1 MLRSTQLTNF
11 GGTIGYEVFQ
21 QPFAPLCLK
30 TMPRFLVVLLLTTLA
45 VFAAPADCLNL
56 AAHGLTAG
64 DKVTPQSLTGDFDGD
79 GKPDQAAVVSRGHER
94 GILVCLSSVHS
105 PVVLGA
111 GIAFNDMRNL
121 DFSSWRLHKRGVRVA
136 RGAGQ
141 GRPPVLRGDALEL
154 EWESASAIVYWNG
167 TKFIWYQ
174 QGD

>member
-1 MLRSTQLTNF
+1 M
-11 GGTIGYEVFQ
+11 
-21 QPFAPLCLK
+21 A
-30 TMPRFLVVLLLTTLA
+30 RFLVVLLLTTIG
-45 VFAAPADCLNL
+45 VSAALADCLNT
-56 AAHGLTAG
+56 AAHGLTAS
-64 DKVTPQSLTGDFDGD
+64 DKVTPQSLAGDFDGD
-79 GKPDQAAVVSRGHER
+79 GKLDQAAVVNRGRER
-94 GILVCLSSVHS
+94 GILVCLSSVYS

-111 GIAFNDMRNL
+111 GIRFNGMRNL
-121 DFSSWRLHKRGVRVA
+121 DFSSWRVHKRGVRVA

>member
-1 MLRSTQLTNF
+1 MNRFSRRLRL
-11 GGTIGYEVFQ
+11 
-21 QPFAPLCLK
+21 LCLE
-30 TMPRFLVVLLLTTLA
+30 TMARFLVVLLLTALA
-45 VFAAPADCLNL
+45 VSGAPPDCLST
-56 AAHGLTAG
+56 AANPMTAS
-64 DKVTPQSLTGDFDGD
+64 DKVAPQSFAGDFDGD
-79 GKPDQAAVVSRGHER
+79 GKPDQASVVNRGREQ

-111 GIAFNDMRNL
+111 GMVFNEMRNL
-121 DFSSWRLHKRGVRVA
+121 DFSSWRVHKRGVRVA

-141 GRPPVLRGDALEL
+141 RRTPVLRGDALEL